1 METLRER
8 KKHRTR
14 ETLVATALELF
25 TDRGF
30 AATTLDELCESAE
43 VSKRTFFRYFT
54 SKEDVATAPGHD
66 MWRAF
71 LARLARDEGRGKVV
85 DLLQEALLATLA
97 DMPDEGWADRLL
109 LSRQLAARV
118 PSVDAHGLH
127 FCHRTSLAAL
137 EVLRGRTGL
146 PEDDL
151 RLRLAV
157 DVLVAAF
164 QRAQE
169 RWAGLPGS
177 PGRAEL
183 AGCAREAFAALPGVF
198 AIAVGETAS

>member
-14 ETLVATALELF
+14 EALIATALEVF

-30 AATTLDELCESAE
+30 AATTLDELCARVE
-43 VSKRTFFRYFT
+43 VSKRTFFRYFAG
-54 SKEDVATAPGHD
+54 KEDVAMAPVHD

-85 DLLQEALLATLA
+85 DLLQEALVATLA
-97 DMPDEGWADRLL
+97 DMPDDGWADRLL
-109 LSRQLAARV
+109 LSRQLAART
-118 PSVDAHGLH
+118 PSMDAHGLY
-127 FCHRTSLAAL
+127 FCDRTSLAAL
-137 EVLRGRTGL
+137 EVLHGRTGL
-146 PEDDL
+146 APDDL

-177 PGRAEL
+177 PGKAEL
-183 AGCAREAFAALPGVF
+183 VGCAREAFAAVPGIF
-198 AIAVGETAS
+198 AIAVGEPPD